1 MAVVRPLEALR
12 YDPARAGDVGSLL
25 APPYD
30 VITPSEQAELH
41 ARSPYNVIRLILSQE
56 ADRAAAA
63 ARTLRDWVERGIL
76 VRDRMPAV
84 YLYSQRFSLPDGT
97 TRRRDGLLCRLRLEE
112 YARGIVRRHE
122 RTLAAPKVERLAV
135 LRATGMGLDDVVK
148 LTCFMVDATDY
159 PAYELPLDMWSSN
172 PSVADAPRR
181 LALVASPTGGRALV
195 RTGIAIALPELSAA
209 ERVWRLHFTAGAM
222 AHTVTR
228 APILRDVFGGEL
240 DLDDR
245 RLLIARLVRKIE
257 AWRTPRRSGGKTIPI
272 ASWYKASDSVWCLA
286 RKRIRGCRA

>member
-76 VRDRMPAV
+76 VRDRTPAV

-97 TRRRDGLLCRLRLEE
+97 TRRRDGVLCRLRLEE
-112 YARGIVRRHE
+112 YGKGIVRRHE
-122 RTLAAPKVERLAV
+122 RTLAAPKVPLILPPADAYGQAKRCLEIIAAA
-135 LRATGMGLDDVVK
+135 LREAGAETEHVVRTRTFLLDVEDSDDVGRAHGEMFGDVR
-148 LTCFMVDATDY
+148 
-159 PAYELPLDMWSSN
+159 PASTMIVVAGLLDPRWL
-172 PSVADAPRR
+172 VEIEADA
-181 LALVASPTGGRALV
+181 L
-195 RTGIAIALPELSAA
+195 LPA
-209 ERVWRLHFTAGAM
+209 
-222 AHTVTR
+222 
-228 APILRDVFGGEL
+228 
-240 DLDDR
+240 
-245 RLLIARLVRKIE
+245 
-257 AWRTPRRSGGKTIPI
+257 
-272 ASWYKASDSVWCLA
+272 
-286 RKRIRGCRA
+286 